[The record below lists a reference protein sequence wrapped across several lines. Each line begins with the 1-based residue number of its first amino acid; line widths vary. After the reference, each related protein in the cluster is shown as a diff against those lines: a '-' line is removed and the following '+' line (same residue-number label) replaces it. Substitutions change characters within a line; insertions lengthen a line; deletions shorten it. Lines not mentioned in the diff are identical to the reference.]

1 MSESIRDLEAEGKLP
16 AQSKSIGT
24 AEFSMTMAI
33 VGLQSET
40 KKLRDDVARLNEV
53 IAGLAAKV
61 RCLELIDRQPLEIK
75 GEWKTGGIE
84 Q

>member
-1 MSESIRDLEAEGKLP
+1 MSVRDLEAEGVLP
-16 AQSKSIGT
+16 AQSKSMGT
-24 AEFSMTMAI
+24 AEFSITMSI
-33 VGLQSET
+33 VGLQSDVR
-40 KKLRDDVARLNEV
+40 KLRDDVARCNEV

-61 RCLELIDRQPLEIK
+61 RCLEAMDRQPLEIK

>member
-1 MSESIRDLEAEGKLP
+1 MSVRDLEAEGVLP
-16 AQSKSIGT
+16 AQSKSMGT
-24 AEFSMTMAI
+24 AEFSITMSI

-40 KKLRDDVARLNEV
+40 KKLRDDIGRLNEV

-61 RCLELIDRQPLEIK
+61 RCLEAIDRQLLGIK
-75 GEWKTGGIE
+75 GEWETGGID

>member
-1 MSESIRDLEAEGKLP
+1 MSAAVRDLEAEGALP
-16 AQSKSIGT
+16 ANSKSVGT

-40 KKLRDDVARLNEV
+40 KRLRDDIGRLNEV
-53 IAGLAAKV
+53 VAGLAAKV
-61 RCLELIDRQPLEIK
+61 RCLEAIDRQPLEIK
-75 GEWKTGGIE
+75 GTWQTGGID

>member
-1 MSESIRDLEAEGKLP
+1 MSVRDLEAEGALP

-24 AEFSMTMAI
+24 AEFSITMSI
-33 VGLQSET
+33 VGLQGDVR
-40 KKLRDDVARLNEV
+40 KLRDDVARLNEV

-61 RCLELIDRQPLEIK
+61 RCLEAIDRQPLEIK
-75 GEWKTGGIE
+75 GNWQTGGID

>member
-1 MSESIRDLEAEGKLP
+1 MSVRDLEAEGVLP

-24 AEFSMTMAI
+24 AEFSITMSI
-33 VGLQSET
+33 VGLQSDVR
-40 KKLRDDVARLNEV
+40 KLRDDVARCNEV

-61 RCLELIDRQPLEIK
+61 RCLESIDRQPLEIK
-75 GEWKTGGIE
+75 GEWHTGGVD